1 MMAVDAGFLIFFG
14 IFFLF
19 WFGSVY
25 LMWAHPHRWVQ
36 WFLKKPWKPFG
47 LTVTIHDAAK
57 LRKNLRRLGMFYFAV
72 GMTVLVAIVLTV
84 PALSR

>member
-25 LMWAHPHRWVQ
+25 LMWVHPHRWVQ

-57 LRKNLRRLGMFYFAV
+57 LRKNLRRLGMFYAAV
-72 GMTVLVAIVLTV
+72 GLTVLAAIVLTI
-84 PALSR
+84 PSASH

>member
-1 MMAVDAGFLIFFG
+1 MMAIDAGFLVFFG

-47 LTVTIHDAAK
+47 LTVAVHDAAK
-57 LRKNLRRLGMFYFAV
+57 LRKNLRRLGMFYAAV
-72 GMTVLVAIVLTV
+72 GLTVLAAIVLTI
-84 PALSR
+84 PSAPH